1 MILDKIT
8 TMKRNVKFLIGAILI
23 FTVTFGI
30 SGCAS
35 SEKTKTVKVPS
46 VINLKIGDAEKA
58 LEKQGLMLQVVKS
71 QPSNSV
77 PIDCIISQN
86 PMPGEE
92 VKQGTIVKA
101 VISGGSENV
110 VVPDFTGKSFEDAV
124 SILQS
129 KNLNLGDISEKE
141 NDAPVGTVLSQDPAP
156 GTVVEPGS
164 EVKLTVSIGKFVTMP
179 NVIGMNVNDAK
190 KLLESQG
197 FRVTEI
203 DTTDIVKVSG
213 KIVLYQYPM
222 PGLRVRPGVEVRL
235 RISK

>member
-1 MILDKIT
+1 MKKNIRITVVLLLIL
-8 TMKRNVKFLIGAILI
+8 FAGILLP
-23 FTVTFGI
+23 GC
-30 SGCAS
+30 SGK
-35 SEKTKTVKVPS
+35 EKAKTVEVPS
-46 VINLKIGDAEKA
+46 VINMKISDAEKA
-58 LEKQGLMLQVVKS
+58 LEEQGLMLQVVKS

-86 PMPGEE
+86 PMPGEK
-92 VKQGTIVKA
+92 VKQGTIIKA
-101 VISGGSENV
+101 VISGGSENTT
-110 VVPDFTGKSFEDAV
+110 VPDLTRKSFEEAV

-141 NDAPVGTVLSQDPAP
+141 NDAPVGTVLSQHPAP

-179 NVIGMNVNDAK
+179 NVIGMNVDKAK
-190 KLLESQG
+190 SLLESQG
-197 FRVTEI
+197 FRVTKI

-222 PGLRVRPGVEVRL
+222 PGLKVRPGVEVRL